1 MSLVNCCLITT
12 MITGVIVATV
22 ITATPPHAPPTTA
35 WLEQLSLGCGASL
48 SSPPPPHT
56 LPPVEYSPPVKRVK
70 KMSDACAS
78 DLKIVIDVGY
88 EDLMTDHVRPQT
100 IVRKSMYMIAP

>member
-1 MSLVNCCLITT
+1 
-12 MITGVIVATV
+12 
-22 ITATPPHAPPTTA
+22 
-35 WLEQLSLGCGASL
+35 
-48 SSPPPPHT
+48 
-56 LPPVEYSPPVKRVK
+56 
-70 KMSDACAS
+70 MSDACAS